1 MTIKELRDN
10 ANLTLFLEGRLDSST
25 FKELNDVL
33 NKDLDGVEYLVID
46 LEKLEYV
53 SSAGLRILLIS
64 HKNMSKHGKM
74 VIRNVNE
81 AVMEVF
87 QLTGFHKILTIE

>member
-33 NKDLDGVEYLVID
+33 NKDLSGVECLVID

-53 SSAGLRILLIS
+53 SSAGLRVLLIS
-64 HKNMSKHGKM
+64 NKSMSKRGKM
-74 VIRNVNE
+74 IIRNANE